1 MYDERINVASTNAFN
16 RGGAI
21 NAYYASDDKSE
32 VIIMEVDDS
41 YVIFCIFPSHFGYEE
56 EVFFLSTDT
65 LTCGIRYNRF
75 RVTLYLVMSLQCNNM
90 VRMTTFCKWR
100 WSQF

>member
-21 NAYYASDDKSE
+21 SAYYASDDKSV

-41 YVIFCIFPSHFGYEE
+41 YVIFCIFPSHFVMRKKYSSYQRIP
-56 EVFFLSTDT
+56 L
-65 LTCGIRYNRF
+65 
-75 RVTLYLVMSLQCNNM
+75 LV
-90 VRMTTFCKWR
+90 V
-100 WSQF
+100 